1 MSYVAV
7 GKEHSGNIDLYE
19 DDGTGIGASGMIAT
33 GRCTENKRGG
43 SGYDR

>member
-7 GKEHSGNIDLYE
+7 GKEHSDNIELYE
-19 DDGTGIGASGMIAT
+19 DHGTGKGASGMIAT

-43 SGYDR
+43 SGYDQ

>member
-19 DDGTGIGASGMIAT
+19 DRGTGKAPQECKPQAMYIKQ
-33 GRCTENKRGG
+33 KRW
-43 SGYDR
+43 